1 MPTSSPTISNT
12 NRAPVQAARRTFAAP
27 VNNLEVHGVRR
38 ADDLKVWAREVGA
51 YPIIGILAFACGF
64 CSWRLA
70 TCAATN
76 TDVRIVPSKRQQL
89 IRTWGKE

>member
-1 MPTSSPTISNT
+1 MFFIFTAVYPC
-12 NRAPVQAARRTFAAP
+12 RAPVQAARRTFAAP

-64 CSWRLA
+64 CTWRMCN
-70 TCAATN
+70 CAATN

-89 IRTWGKE
+89 IRTWAKE